1 MMSSKGI
8 NVKESSKENFIQQF
22 KKWYEEVPGE
32 RDSLCVGL
40 VKALV
45 AHQVNS
51 TAPALRKVVVFC
63 QIMRSKSTN
72 AYEFLQAN
80 GF

>member
-1 MMSSKGI
+1 MSSKGI
-8 NVKESSKENFIQQF
+8 NIKESSAENFSQQF
-22 KKWYEEVPGE
+22 KKWYEEVPGA
-32 RDSLCVGL
+32 RDSLCIGF

-51 TAPALRKVVVFC
+51 TAPVLRNVVAFY
-63 QIMRSKSTN
+63 QIMRSKSTKV
-72 AYEFLQAN
+72 YEFLQAN